1 MIENI
6 SRDMLY
12 EDWLEET
19 ILYKKDGVE
28 IAKKRLVQTIMD
40 FHNLLSAMIGEEGN
54 CNCLIDKEKE
64 YKQRA
69 DEIADKFINDVLN
82 KHASKFLKS

>member
-19 ILYKKDGVE
+19 ILYKKDGIE

-40 FHNLLSAMIGEEGN
+40 FHNLLSLIISEESN
-54 CNCLIDKEKE
+54 SNYLVDREKE
-64 YKQRA
+64 YKERA
-69 DEIADKFINDVLN
+69 EEIADKFINDVLN